1 MFRVAL
7 SHTKRC
13 RAT

>member
-7 SHTKRC
+7 SRTKRC
-13 RAT
+13 MAS

>member
-7 SHTKRC
+7 SRTKRC

>member
-1 MFRVAL
+1 MLRGAL
-7 SHTKRC
+7 SRTKRC